1 MVQEV
6 EAEAEARVEAV
17 ARLKLGVPGVPTAQA
32 VEVARWVPKPERQEP
47 QALLV
52 LMDAEMVAVVE
63 AVIQVPALEE
73 QEPLA
78 VRLVVAEAEPV
89 VLILVLAA
97 RLAQA
102 QMAWHESIVGR

>member
-1 MVQEV
+1 MV
-6 EAEAEARVEAV
+6 AEARGQV
-17 ARLKLGVPGVPTAQA
+17 AELLKLGVPGVPTAQA
-32 VEVARWVPKPERQEP
+32 VEVARRVPKPERQEP

-78 VRLVVAEAEPV
+78 VRLVAVEAEPV

>member
-1 MVQEV
+1 MV
-6 EAEAEARVEAV
+6 AEARGQV
-17 ARLKLGVPGVPTAQA
+17 AELLKLGVPGVPTAQA
-32 VEVARWVPKPERQEP
+32 VEVARRVPKPERQE
-47 QALLV
+47 LLV
-52 LMDAEMVAVVE
+52 LMDAELVAVVE

-78 VRLVVAEAEPV
+78 VRLVAVEAEPV

>member
-1 MVQEV
+1 MVLGAAEV
-6 EAEAEARVEAV
+6 AEARGQV
-17 ARLKLGVPGVPTAQA
+17 AELLKLEVPGVPTAQA
-32 VEVARWVPKPERQEP
+32 VAVARREAKLERQEP
-47 QALLV
+47 QELLA
-52 LMDAEMVAVVE
+52 LMDAVMVAE
-63 AVIQVPALEE
+63 AAGGIQVPVLEE

-78 VRLVVAEAEPV
+78 VRQAEAEAEPV